1 MRVEGF
7 RGLLVWDLGFG
18 IYPQRPKTYFSYGH
32 SNFYSGVDSKQVIW
46 QLKVGGLG
54 FSVKDFGLRAKGV
67 RGCKAFRFRVG
78 GLGLRLH

>member
-54 FSVKDFGLRAKGV
+54 FGV
-67 RGCKAFRFRVG
+67 QC
-78 GLGLRLH
+78 